1 VSESSINPE
10 LQLLL
15 IIDQLVPFDDQFTN
29 HWNVLLFAQAVS
41 LMRLSYNEFKERSN
55 QVDNRQS
62 HISFD
67 MFWFIAQTEMK

>member
-1 VSESSINPE
+1 MSESSINPE

-41 LMRLSYNEFKERSN
+41 LMFNEFKERSN
-55 QVDNRQS
+55 QVDNRQP